1 MWTANDPYGQHAHP
15 PVDSG
20 RLHYLDHLKL
30 LLIALVVLLHAAQ
43 PYGPA
48 DWWYFEGQAQA
59 PLLSNAALVAGTFLM
74 SLFLL
79 ISAYLVPATYDRKG
93 AKAFLGERFRR
104 FLPLV
109 LIGFLVVVPVLMYA
123 YYLNFRAHPDVGF
136 ATYYADIYM
145 GGAERP
151 QGWSGPIWPDRQFAH
166 LWFIQHLLV
175 YAVLYSLWRTMT
187 TRSRLRTLSS
197 TDTVPRAPSTAAI
210 LLFVA
215 LMALATF
222 TVRIWYPVDT
232 WVPLLEFIQAEPADL
247 VLQSSFFVAGLLAY
261 RQGWLM
267 AFPDRA
273 GYAWLALGTAL
284 AGAHLAYG
292 GELGVWYADGGWNT
306 GSLLWSTVE
315 TLMCV
320 SLSIGLIVLF
330 RRWAARPSRLP
341 LALSALVFTVYLFH
355 VPVVVA
361 LQYAADA
368 LTVGPWGGFAL
379 SAGGGLVVSFALA
392 WGASRTPYLRRV
404 V

>member
-1 MWTANDPYGQHAHP
+1 MWTVKNPTGQYPQA
-15 PVDSG
+15 DNG
-20 RLHYLDHLKL
+20 RLYYLDHLKL

-48 DWWYFEGQAQA
+48 DWWYFEDQAQA

-79 ISAYLVPATYDRKG
+79 ISAYLVPAAYDRKG
-93 AKAFLGERFRR
+93 PKAFLGDRFRR

-109 LIGFLVVVPVLMYA
+109 LVGFLVVVPVLMYA
-123 YYLNFRAHPDVGF
+123 YYLNFRPHPDLGF
-136 ATYYADIYM
+136 AAYYADVYM
-145 GGAERP
+145 GGADRP

-175 YAVLYSLWRTMT
+175 YALLYALWRALTARL
-187 TRSRLRTLSS
+187 RSRAPSSS
-197 TDTVPRAPSTAAI
+197 TDTAPRAPSTAAI

-215 LMALATF
+215 LVALATF
-222 TVRIWYPVDT
+222 ALRVWYPVDT
-232 WVPLLEFIQAEPADL
+232 WVPLLEFIQAEPGDL
-247 VLQSSFFVAGLLAY
+247 ALQSSFFVTGLLAY
-261 RQGWLM
+261 RQGWLT

-273 GYAWLALGTAL
+273 GYAWLTLGTVL
-284 AGAHLAYG
+284 AGAHLAF
-292 GELGVWYADGGWNT
+292 GEELDRWYTTGGWNT

-320 SLSIGLIVLF
+320 SLSIGLLVLF

-341 LALSALVFTVYLFH
+341 LALAGLAFTVYLVH

-361 LQYAADA
+361 LQYTAGALAA
-368 LTVGPWGGFAL
+368 GPWEGFAL
-379 SAGGGLVVSFALA
+379 SAVGGLVLSFALA

-404 V
+404 L